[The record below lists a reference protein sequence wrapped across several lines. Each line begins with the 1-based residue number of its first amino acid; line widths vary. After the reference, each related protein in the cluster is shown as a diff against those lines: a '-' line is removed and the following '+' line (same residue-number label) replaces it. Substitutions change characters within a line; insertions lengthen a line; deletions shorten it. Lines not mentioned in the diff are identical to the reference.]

1 MRRKGM
7 QFLVIAL
14 VAVSLLAV
22 SVASSEA
29 GHYRRHWGHHNYYRP
44 FWGGVY
50 FSPFYGY
57 PAGGYY
63 PGYYPYSRPYYSY
76 GYPYYPRPYAN
87 VGVPFYYP
95 FLPGIS
101 FHFGF

>member
-1 MRRKGM
+1 MRSKRMKV
-7 QFLVIAL
+7 LVIAL
-14 VAVSLLAV
+14 MAVSLLAV

-29 GHYRRHWGHHNYYRP
+29 GYYRRHWGHHSYYRP
-44 FWGGVY
+44 YWGGIY

-57 PAGGYY
+57 PAGYY
-63 PGYYPYSRPYYSY
+63 PGYSPYYGSYYPYGG
-76 GYPYYPRPYAN
+76 GYPYYRPYVN

-95 FLPGIS
+95 FLPGLS